1 MEKAA
6 SKRFRKRPEPCHAF
20 GKGLHHKKPL
30 EKGTKATKAKQ
41 EPLEKGCTAKQEP
54 LEKGPKP
61 LRKGSKLL
69 GKSFNPVSPAEPLE
83 KGSKLLEK
91 SLNSVS
97 PAKCTETSRPTSGQ
111 LEKNNQLMKNSE
123 NEI

>member
-1 MEKAA
+1 MPCLWKRAAPQKAFGKGHQSHQ
-6 SKRFRKRPEPCHAF
+6 SKTRAF

-30 EKGTKATKAKQ
+30 EKGTKA
-41 EPLEKGCTAKQEP
+41 KQEP

-61 LRKGSKLL
+61 LRTGSKLL

>member
-6 SKRFRKRPEPCHAF
+6 SKRFWKRPEPCHAF

-30 EKGTKATKAKQ
+30 EKGTKA
-41 EPLEKGCTAKQEP
+41 KQEP

-61 LRKGSKLL
+61 LRNGSKLL

>member
-1 MEKAA
+1 M
-6 SKRFRKRPEPCHAF
+6 
-20 GKGLHHKKPL
+20 
-30 EKGTKATKAKQ
+30 
-41 EPLEKGCTAKQEP
+41 PLEKGCTTKSLWKRAPKPPKQNKSLWKRAAP
-54 LEKGPKP
+54 QKAFGKGHKSKTRAFGKGPQAFEKGFKT
-61 LRKGSKLL
+61 L

>member
-30 EKGTKATKAKQ
+30 EKGTKATK
-41 EPLEKGCTAKQEP
+41 AKQEP

-111 LEKNNQLMKNSE
+111 LEKNNQLMKTSE